1 MLSGVFVGTNVD
13 TKPWLGR
20 MVDSHTTNIGRTNK
34 TAICFFFK
42 KTMLCIYSY
51 QTIINPSL
59 CIQSTFFTAF
69 ILKKNSPTKYRAVPQ
84 FIYCLTCSCP
94 DFCIYMK
101 YLPLDK
107 LSNHQSI
114 QQISRISFLK
124 KSTTIKK
131 YSRPETYGYTCS
143 NRMNEEWDIMD
154 KLYTLHIEV
163 I

>member
-1 MLSGVFVGTNVD
+1 
-13 TKPWLGR
+13 

-34 TAICFFFK
+34 TAICFYLFFFK
-42 KTMLCIYSY
+42 KRRCSVYTRTK
-51 QTIINPSL
+51 QSL
-59 CIQSTFFTAF
+59 IHHYAFKVLFFTAF

-131 YSRPETYGYTCS
+131 KIFKTRNIRIYMQQQDER
-143 NRMNEEWDIMD
+143 RMR
-154 KLYTLHIEV
+154 YHG
-163 I
+163 

>member
-1 MLSGVFVGTNVD
+1 
-13 TKPWLGR
+13 
-20 MVDSHTTNIGRTNK
+20 MVDSHTTNIGRTK
-34 TAICFFFK
+34 RTAICFYLFFFK
-42 KTMLCIYSY
+42 EKTMLCIYSY
-51 QTIINPSL
+51 QAIIDPTL

-94 DFCIYMK
+94 DFCIYVK
-101 YLPLDK
+101 YVPLDK

-131 YSRPETYGYTCS
+131 KIFNTRNIRIYMQQQDER
-143 NRMNEEWDIMD
+143 RMR
-154 KLYTLHIEV
+154 YHG
-163 I
+163 